1 MKSHPVFINQK
12 PYIVKIIIIPK
23 LFYRFNTTLI
33 KIPMVFLN
41 RNGKTKPKI
50 YMKLQGTLN
59 SQNYI
64 EKENKTWRIHTSQLL
79 KP

>member
-23 LFYRFNTTLI
+23 LFYRFNTILI